1 MVVSLTVTAMMC
13 AKLLK
18 AHERNKQQNWLSR
31 ALQGG
36 FDWIAEGYAST
47 PRWVLRHQPLMLCV
61 LLGTVCLAV
70 YLYIII
76 VPKGFFPQQ
85 DAGRLSGQ
93 AVTGEDALDVI
104 PPKTSP
110 AD

>member
-1 MVVSLTVTAMMC
+1 MFAITLSVSVAISMVVSLTVTAMMC

-61 LLGTVCLAV
+61 LLGTVCLAS
-70 YLYIII
+70 ISTSSS
-76 VPKGFFPQQ
+76 FPRAFSRSRMP
-85 DAGRLSGQ
+85 DG
-93 AVTGEDALDVI
+93 
-104 PPKTSP
+104 
-110 AD
+110 